1 MAVLKKAKAAVREHQ
16 RLSDANATNNCEV
29 SMSAT
34 SNKVNIQP
42 THRCSFC
49 GKTNV
54 EVAGALIAGDGVSI
68 CQECVLLCVEIVFKH
83 SARTDEPTA
92 I

>member
-1 MAVLKKAKAAVREHQ
+1 MAGIKKVKAPLREQ
-16 RLSDANATNNCEV
+16 KGLSGASATNNCEV
-29 SMSAT
+29 IMPAT
-34 SNKVNIQP
+34 STKVNIQP

-54 EVAGALIAGDGVSI
+54 EVAGALIVGDGVSI
-68 CQECVLLCVEIVFKH
+68 CQECVLLCVEIVFKN

-92 I
+92 S

>member
-1 MAVLKKAKAAVREHQ
+1 
-16 RLSDANATNNCEV
+16 
-29 SMSAT
+29 MSAT

-42 THRCSFC
+42 THKCSFC

-54 EVAGALIAGDGVSI
+54 EVAGVLIAGDGVSI
-68 CQECVLLCVEIVFKH
+68 CQECVFLCVEIVFKH

>member
-1 MAVLKKAKAAVREHQ
+1 
-16 RLSDANATNNCEV
+16 
-29 SMSAT
+29 MSAT

-42 THRCSFC
+42 THKCFFC
-49 GKTNV
+49 RKTNV
-54 EVAGALIAGDGVSI
+54 EVAGVLIAGDGVSI
-68 CQECVLLCVEIVFKH
+68 CQECVFLCVEIVFKH